1 MKNSAL
7 VSPARALFFISHCR
21 ARYIAGSQEN
31 DELLMWR
38 KINLLLTAFT

>member
-7 VSPARALFFISHCR
+7 VSSARALFFISLCR
-21 ARYIAGSQEN
+21 ARYIAGTQEN

>member
-7 VSPARALFFISHCR
+7 VSPERALFISHCR
-21 ARYIAGSQEN
+21 ARYNAGAQEN